1 MYNRRRRGRFT
12 FQSQPTKETRAMQR
26 VASVPFL
33 IVSVFF
39 VIIGVTTLIPQAG
52 LFGIMWTL
60 LSASFVVIGVLN
72 LVRKNGPAHRVA
84 YDLDPAEPD
93 EPVIEHMF
101 SHEIQDVDGPD
112 RDGPD
117 RAPAAGQAQPEHA
130 ACALDAQ
137 GRLEQLQRLL
147 DAGLVTKEEYT
158 AKREEILREL

>member
-1 MYNRRRRGRFT
+1 MYNRRRRRGRFT
-12 FQSQPTKETRAMQR
+12 VQSQPTRETRAMQR
-26 VASVPFL
+26 VASLPFL

-52 LFGIMWTL
+52 LFGIVWTL
-60 LSASFVVIGVLN
+60 MAASFVVIGVLN

-84 YDLDPAEPD
+84 YDLDPAEED

-101 SHEIQDVDGPD
+101 SHAIQDVDGPE
-112 RDGPD
+112 RDGAS
-117 RAPAAGQAQPEHA
+117 RQELPERS

-147 DAGLVTKEEYT
+147 DAGLVTREEYT